1 MKATEELE
9 KEHRAIEL
17 MLRVLGAV
25 SDRAERPGRV
35 PAGDL
40 EGILE
45 FLTVFVDRCH
55 HGKEEEFLFP
65 ALEEAGV
72 AREGGPIGVLSS
84 EHELGRR
91 LAAEIG
97 AAAEEYAEGGSPA
110 RLRSTIREYVALLAE
125 HIRKENEVLFS
136 MAAARLDRGRDEA
149 LFESFERL
157 ERERIGPGRHAEF
170 HALLERLEREYLR

>member
-1 MKATEELE
+1 MKATGELR
-9 KEHRAIEL
+9 KEHQGIEV
-17 MLRVLGAV
+17 MLRVLRAV
-25 SDRAERPGRV
+25 SEKSERLEPV
-35 PAGDL
+35 PTEHID
-40 EGILE
+40 GILE

-65 ALEEAGV
+65 TLEQAGV

-84 EHELGRR
+84 EHALGRK
-91 LAAEIG
+91 LTAEIG
-97 AAAEEYAEGGSPA
+97 AAARQYAVSGSA
-110 RLRSTIREYVALLAE
+110 AGLRSAIREYVSLLPG

-136 MAAARLDRGRDEA
+136 LADARLDRDQDEA

-157 ERERIGPGRHAEF
+157 ERERIGPGKHEEF